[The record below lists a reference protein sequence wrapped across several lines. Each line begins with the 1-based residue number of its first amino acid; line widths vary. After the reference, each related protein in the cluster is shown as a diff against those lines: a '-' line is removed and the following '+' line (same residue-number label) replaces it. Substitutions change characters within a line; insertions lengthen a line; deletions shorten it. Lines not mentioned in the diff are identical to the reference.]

1 MNPTF
6 RIATAMSLLFFV
18 VSARAEVLTLEQAV
32 KIAIT
37 EDPWLVASEQRQSAS
52 MAMSEGASYLPDPKF
67 NLGMANFP
75 TDTFNYRQE
84 PMTQMQMGV
93 SQMFPRGD
101 SLALQSEIFLEKSQ
115 MMPIQREVRRAQ
127 VRLAVSL
134 LWLDNLRATSSIELI
149 EQNRGLFEQL
159 SELVVSSYSN
169 SLGRTRQQDLVRAE
183 LELDQ
188 LDDRLVQLRQQQF
201 ASRAKL
207 SEWIPAIG
215 TGAFELD
222 SALTMSS
229 EQIAERSLEEITQL
243 IAQHPSIRQVA
254 QSIEIADTEV
264 ALAEQKYEP
273 EWVLNA
279 SYGYRGDDLRGNPRA
294 DLFSVGV
301 SVDIPI
307 FSSKRQYAQVQAE
320 IYERESIKTDR
331 LVTLRNL
338 VASYQ
343 ALSAEIEQ
351 LDARL
356 ALFNQR
362 LLPGLD
368 EGAEAAT
375 NAYTTDDGNFNTV
388 IQARISELNAKLA
401 LLAIQTERNKKIAEL
416 HYLLTGTSEG
426 DAS

>member
-1 MNPTF
+1 
-6 RIATAMSLLFFV
+6 MSLLFFV
-18 VSARAEVLTLEQAV
+18 FSARAEVLTLEQAIR
-32 KIAIT
+32 IAIT
-37 EDPWLVASEQRQSAS
+37 EDPWLTASEHRQSAS

-84 PMTQMQMGV
+84 PMTQIQMGV

-101 SLALQSEIFLEKSQ
+101 SLALQSEIFLERSQ
-115 MMPIQREVRRAQ
+115 MMPIQRELRRAQ
-127 VRLAVSL
+127 VRLAISQ
-134 LWLDNLRATSSIELI
+134 LWLDNLRATLSIQLI

-159 SELVVSSYSN
+159 SELVGSSYSN
-169 SLGRTRQQDLVRAE
+169 TLGRTRQQDLVRAE

-207 SEWIPAIG
+207 SEWIPSLS
-215 TGAFELD
+215 TGALD
-222 SALTMSS
+222 LDPALTKSLES
-229 EQIAERSLEEITQL
+229 FANRPLEEITRL
-243 IAQHPSIRQVA
+243 IAQHPSIRQVD
-254 QSIEIADTEV
+254 QSIEIAATEV

-273 EWVLNA
+273 EWVFNA

-294 DLFSVGV
+294 DLFSLGV

-307 FSSKRQYAQVQAE
+307 FSSKRQDAQVQAE

-331 LVTLRNL
+331 LVALRNL
-338 VASYQ
+338 IASYQ

-356 ALFNQR
+356 ALYNQR

-375 NAYTTDDGNFNTV
+375 NAYTADDGNFTEV
-388 IQARISELNAKLA
+388 IQARISELNAKLTQ
-401 LLAIQTERNKKIAEL
+401 LAIQTDRSKKIAEL
-416 HYLLTGTSEG
+416 QYLLTGTSEG